1 MRVVDERR
9 SPRLR
14 RRSARRNAGAPYDA
28 VLTTEGR
35 RLLEAKAAELRATLP
50 TLLQAVSD
58 DPDDELTRT
67 AYETSFD
74 ELRRLESVLA
84 RAAPVVAQTHEGAQV
99 SLGDRIT
106 VAFLPHPRD
115 VDTAGEDALTD
126 EFLLVHPFEAPL
138 DLVRISV
145 TSPLGRAVLGS
156 RVGDVVEF
164 DSPSGRRAVRVLKRT
179 AGC

>member
-1 MRVVDERR
+1 MRAVSERR
-9 SPRLR
+9 SRRVR
-14 RRSARRNAGAPYDA
+14 RRSTWRNVSAPYDA

-50 TLLQAVSD
+50 TLRRAVSD

-67 AYETSFD
+67 AYETQLD
-74 ELRRLESVLA
+74 ELRRLESMLA
-84 RAAPVVAQTHEGAQV
+84 QAAPVVAQAHQGAQV

-106 VAFLPHPRD
+106 VAFLPPPD
-115 VDTAGEDALTD
+115 AETTDEDALTE

-156 RVGDVVEF
+156 HVGEVVEF
-164 DSPSGRRAVRVLKRT
+164 DSPSGPRAVRVLSRT
-179 AGC
+179 PGC